1 MRVVF
6 LKAAE
11 MYHILSLE
19 FVVVGDFV
27 FSDPSSDI
35 SWVVLI
41 YVAHVLPYLSRL
53 FRRSPGR

>member
-19 FVVVGDFV
+19 FVIVGDFV
-27 FSDPSSDI
+27 FSDPSSGI
-35 SWVVLI
+35 SRAVLI
-41 YVAHVLPYLSRL
+41 YVAHVLSDLSRL
-53 FRRSPGR
+53 LRRSPRR